1 MKKQVQ
7 KGFTLIELMIV
18 VAIIGILAAI
28 AIPAYQDYIAK
39 ARAAAALQ
47 EIDGGKTA
55 FELAINEGN
64 STTDPASIGLA
75 ALTPTCSGGIAVDT
89 DGTPPAITC
98 TINQNTAAR
107 LANTAGAVTVALQRT
122 NAGLYNCVTTNI
134 RAGLVP
140 GGCSNT

>member
-39 ARAAAALQ
+39 AKAAAALQ

-55 FELAINEGN
+55 YELAANEG
-64 STTDPASIGLA
+64 SAVITPISVGLA
-75 ALTPTCSGGIAVDT
+75 TETNTCTISVSSPLAAGG
-89 DGTPPAITC
+89 GITC
-98 TINQNTAAR
+98 TVKNAGR
-107 LANTAGAVTVALQRT
+107 LAATPGGAAPTIKLERDINT
-122 NAGLYNCVTTNI
+122 GLYNCVTTGMN
-134 RAGLVP
+134 ATLKP
-140 GGCSNT
+140 GTCS